1 MFQIVH
7 LSDMHL
13 GYSDRESAATSTL
26 TSHILNSFPADTVI
40 LITGDLVQHGSR
52 EEFAE
57 VCSAMLE
64 PLHKKF
70 TVITCPG
77 NHDYS
82 DDVFGARL
90 SQRSI
95 EAYLKFTGDGPFPQ
109 AHVVGERTVLIGL
122 DSADP
127 EDRAGFMRGWMGYK
141 QISRMSSLLAE
152 HEDKLRIV
160 YFHHHPF
167 TWRWTM
173 IMLGRTALLK
183 AAAAGGADL
192 LLFGHRHWS
201 QKIRRSGNPLMLA
214 SGKSTKPR
222 WFKRNLSF
230 RVIEVDDGH
239 LVRVHTEEVPRVP

>member
-1 MFQIVH
+1 MLQIVH

-13 GYSDRESAATSTL
+13 GYSDRESIAAKAL
-26 TSHILNSFPADTVI
+26 VAHILGSFRSGTIV
-40 LITGDLVQHGSR
+40 LITGDLVQHGSKD
-52 EEFAE
+52 EYAE
-57 VCSAMLE
+57 ISAILA
-64 PLHKKF
+64 PLRRKF

-82 DDVFGARL
+82 DDTFGAHL
-90 SQRSI
+90 SQESI
-95 EAYLKFTGDGPFPQ
+95 ETYLEFTGDGPFPQ
-109 AHVVGERTVLIGL
+109 AHVADGGKTVLIGL

-127 EDRAGFMRGWMGYK
+127 DDKAGFMRGWVGDK

-167 TWRWTM
+167 MWRWTM
-173 IMLGRTALLK
+173 MMLGRTALLK
-183 AAAAGGADL
+183 AAASTGADV

-201 QKIRRSGNPLMLA
+201 QEMHDRSGIPLMLA
-214 SGKSTKPR
+214 SGKSTKLR

-230 RVIEVDDGH
+230 RVLEVDDGC
-239 LVRVHTEEVPRVP
+239 LIRVYIEEVV

>member
-7 LSDMHL
+7 LSDVHL
-13 GYSDRESAATSTL
+13 GYSDKESAAATAL
-26 TSHILNSFPADTVI
+26 TSHILGSFPAGTVI

-52 EEFAE
+52 DEYAE
-57 VCSAMLE
+57 VRSAMLE
-64 PLHKKF
+64 PLRRKF

-82 DDVFGARL
+82 DDALGAHL
-90 SQRSI
+90 SRGSI
-95 EAYLKFTGDGPFPQ
+95 ETYSEFAGDGPFPQ
-109 AHVVGERTVLIGL
+109 AHVVDGEKTVLIGL

-127 EDRAGFMRGWMGYK
+127 DDRAGFMRGWVGDR
-141 QISRMSSLLAE
+141 QISRMSSMLAE

-167 TWRWTM
+167 IWRWTM
-173 IMLGRTALLK
+173 MMLGRTTLLK
-183 AAAAGGADL
+183 AAAAGGAGV

-201 QKIRRSGNPLMLA
+201 QEMCCRSGIPLMLA

-222 WFKRNLSF
+222 WLKRNLSF
-230 RVIEVDDGH
+230 RVLEVDDGR
-239 LVRVHTEEVPRVP
+239 LIRVRTEEVV

>member
-1 MFQIVH
+1 MLQIVH
-7 LSDMHL
+7 LSDIHL
-13 GYSDRESAATSTL
+13 GYSDKETAAAKAL
-26 TSHILNSFPADTVI
+26 AAHILGSFPPGTIV

-52 EEFAE
+52 EEYAD
-57 VCSAMLE
+57 VCSILA
-64 PLHKKF
+64 PLRRKF

-90 SQRSI
+90 SKESI
-95 EAYLKFTGDGPFPQ
+95 ETYLEFTGDGPFPQ
-109 AHVVGERTVLIGL
+109 AHVVDGNKTVLIGL

-127 EDRAGFMRGWMGYK
+127 DDRAGLMRGWVGNR
-141 QISRMSSLLAE
+141 QLSRMSSLLAE

-167 TWRWTM
+167 IWRWTM
-173 IMLGRTALLK
+173 VMLGRTALLK
-183 AAAAGGADL
+183 AASAGGASL

-201 QKIRRSGNPLMLA
+201 QEIHRSGIPSMFA

-230 RVIEVDDGH
+230 RVIEVDKGR
-239 LVRVHTEEVPRVP
+239 LIRVRTEDVA